1 MHAQIKHLSTAAIF
15 LEGIGGILF
24 IFGSSLGA
32 YLLVG
37 ARNSI

>member
-1 MHAQIKHLSTAAIF
+1 MYAQIKHLSTAAIF